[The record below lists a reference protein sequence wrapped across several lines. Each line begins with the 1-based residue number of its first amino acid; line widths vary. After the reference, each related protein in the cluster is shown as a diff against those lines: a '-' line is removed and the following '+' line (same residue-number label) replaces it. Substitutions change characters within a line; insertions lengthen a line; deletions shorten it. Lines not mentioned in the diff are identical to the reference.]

1 MVKGEAEKAEI
12 DMLLEELNASRAD
25 EGPDRW
31 HWRPGPSFVAHTIHP
46 SLRRLGE
53 RRNGSCQRCQGASR
67 EPSRAGYCSS

>member
-12 DMLLEELNASRAD
+12 DMLLEELNASRA
-25 EGPDRW
+25 ER
-31 HWRPGPSFVAHTIHP
+31 RPRPLALATGASFVAHTIHP